1 MIAGRVWLLPALN
14 GAKKREGPPQ
24 RERER
29 GYPPVPLS
37 SRRVAGVKGRHA
49 YENLQKLEVLKYS
62 QQTCILPAF
71 EEDGVYGCGP
81 PHRSAQIILHE
92 SLVDDAFLSRSM
104 QVVLREARNSRLKIG
119 GPTSSP
125 RAERS
130 ERLLRGE
137 LL

>member
-1 MIAGRVWLLPALN
+1 MDKVYEQQFKRARGDAAPSGEKNKHRGTNDCWASLAPARL
-14 GAKKREGPPQ
+14 
-24 RERER
+24 
-29 GYPPVPLS
+29 
-37 SRRVAGVKGRHA
+37 AGVKGRHA
-49 YENLQKLEVLKYS
+49 YENLQKLDVLKYS

-104 QVVLREARNSRLKIG
+104 QVVLREARNSPLKIG
-119 GPTSSP
+119 GPISSP

-130 ERLLRGE
+130 EKLLRGE